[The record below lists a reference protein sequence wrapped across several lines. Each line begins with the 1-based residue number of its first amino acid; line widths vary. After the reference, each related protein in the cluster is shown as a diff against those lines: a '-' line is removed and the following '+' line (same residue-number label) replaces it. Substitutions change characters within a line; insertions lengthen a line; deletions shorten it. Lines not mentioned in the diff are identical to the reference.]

1 MTIFLSG
8 AVLSALICAGTQV
21 GQQTAEQAGAAL
33 AAGRAEEAAASAVAC
48 LPDPACAL
56 VRGRALL
63 ALGSFEQAAQA
74 LRLARSGETAVHAA
88 KLEGESLVLAGQ
100 GGAAMEPLQFAAQH
114 DPDGPAG
121 VRAAALLADAF
132 LEVGRFADA
141 ADQARKAAE
150 NPSQPNDV
158 RVGLDLIG
166 AEALSARVDAGEV
179 PLARDAAL
187 QWRAFWLEHPE
198 HPAAEGAR
206 AEEQRL
212 AALGDLSLA
221 EPIGRELLSRAQRLL
236 AAGKPGAAVAQA
248 EAAAKALR
256 GAEAAEAQLA
266 YAPAPGADC
275 PAARRSAWSRRPL
288 DARMA
293 FVSTRP
299 ARRRRAIRR
308 LHCCGRLRCA
318 ARSRALLASAGRT
331 CAGGRPALAPRDRDR
346 SFRLL
351 RPARAAAARPDR
363 SRAAALPSRSAARTR
378 GPDSAPAGARL
389 GAVPAGVA
397 RGSRRRSRSL
407 RSRRASAGGAGAARL
422 RARATL
428 RPLVRARAVAAR
440 VEDAASRC
448 PGGAAGGRLSRR
460 LRRSGR
466 VERRAR
472 RSRSVPRAGHRSSR
486 KLVSPGYPQR
496 RRRRGIDAASS
507 RDGAPRRRGARTPRA
522 DGRGHGR
529 PEDRDRSRRLVP
541 LRVVGPIR

>member
-132 LEVGRFADA
+132 LEIGRFADA

-150 NPSQPNDV
+150 NPGQPNDV
-158 RVGLDLIG
+158 RIGLDLIG
-166 AEALSARVDAGEV
+166 AEAFSARVDAGEV

-212 AALGDLSLA
+212 AAIGDLSLA

-266 YAPAPGADC
+266 YA
-275 PAARRSAWSRRPL
+275 
-288 DARMA
+288 
-293 FVSTRP
+293 
-299 ARRRRAIRR
+299 
-308 LHCCGRLRCA
+308 
-318 ARSRALLASAGRT
+318 RALAADGRRTEAG
-331 CAGGRPALAPRDRDR
+331 PALLVAWHQGPPRV
-346 SFRLL
+346 
-351 RPARAAAARPDR
+351 A
-363 SRAAALPSRSAARTR
+363 
-378 GPDSAPAGARL
+378 APAGLLLAR
-389 GAVPAGVA
+389 
-397 RGSRRRSRSL
+397 
-407 RSRRASAGGAGAARL
+407 
-422 RARATL
+422 
-428 RPLVRARAVAAR
+428 
-440 VEDAASRC
+440 D
-448 PGGAAGGRLSRR
+448 
-460 LRRSGR
+460 
-466 VERRAR
+466 RAR
-472 RSRSVPRAGHRSSR
+472 R
-486 KLVSPGYPQR
+486 
-496 RRRRGIDAASS
+496 
-507 RDGAPRRRGARTPRA
+507 
-522 DGRGHGR
+522 
-529 PEDRDRSRRLVP
+529 
-541 LRVVGPIR
+541 